1 MLRKLPVVR
10 VMVVTRRQTL
20 STVTVKEDPTSPV
33 KIKKTKKTTVT
44 VKKPHFEDVISFIKV
59 PENLE
64 LPQDFVD
71 YHRED
76 FIEAARHI
84 INQDASL
91 YRSIVYKKFPHYKK
105 QGSEIVK
112 SDEELILSYWHSLI
126 SSVVSQQISGSAARS
141 IMSKFEALF
150 DGKPTPSKTLTFT
163 FDELREVG
171 LSRMKI
177 SYVQSISEAFSN
189 PDSNLCKVSFYRNAP
204 LDEVIKELVSLKGI
218 GEWSAKMFALFTLNE
233 WDVFAHDD
241 LGVARGMSRYLAKR
255 PELLNQVKREV
266 QQNEEM
272 KALLKKKPKF
282 GTTKQRDWVPLHDQ
296 YLIHAARR
304 FSPYMSVFMLL
315 MWRLSATNI
324 DVLEAAKSEN

>member
-1 MLRKLPVVR
+1 
-10 VMVVTRRQTL
+10 MVVTRKQTL
-20 STVTVKEDPTSPV
+20 TTVTVKEDPTSPV
-33 KIKKTKKTTVT
+33 KVKKTKKTTVT
-44 VKKPHFEDVISFIKV
+44 VKKPYLEDAISFIKV

-64 LPQDFVD
+64 LPKDFVE
-71 YHRED
+71 YHTKD

-84 INQDASL
+84 IKKDPSL
-91 YRSIVYKKFPHYKK
+91 YRSIVYKTFPHYKK
-105 QGSEIVK
+105 EGSEIVK
-112 SDEELILSYWHSLI
+112 SDQELILSYWHSLI

-141 IMSKFEALF
+141 IMNKFEALF
-150 DGKPTPSKTLTFT
+150 DGEPTPSKTLTFT

-177 SYVQSISEAFSN
+177 SYVQSISEAFSDPN
-189 PDSNLCKVSFYRNAP
+189 SNLCKVSFYRDAP
-204 LDEVIKELVSLKGI
+204 LEEVVKELVSLKGI

-241 LGVARGMSRYLAKR
+241 LGVARGMARYLTKR
-255 PELLNQVKREV
+255 PELLKQIKEEV

-282 GTTKQRDWVPLHDQ
+282 ATTKQRDWVPLHDQ
-296 YLIHAARR
+296 YLIQGARK

-324 DVLEAAKSEN
+324 DVLEAAKSEQ